1 MDNRKSILFIT
12 LLVVILISSGC
23 INQKNNLTNQIN
35 NQSSQNN
42 SGNNPTQTSTTL
54 PEKQPLPDLL
64 EKVQPSVV
72 AIYSRD
78 FNKKSTNF
86 NEMAGSGFFISED
99 EIITNYH
106 VIENAYDNSNKK
118 NKYAR
123 VIVKTFDK
131 KSYLADIIKVG
142 NFDEGLDLAILKLAD
157 EEILEIYLEKFET
170 IKSFRKFQPLILSD
184 THRQGDEVIA
194 IGNSLGIYPNS
205 VSEGIVSNTV
215 KENNIIY
222 VQHTASIN
230 PGNSGGPLLNYNGA
244 VIGINTWKITD
255 AEGMSFAISS
265 SDITGFLNSR
275 DNEIIDKQDSPD
287 EEVLQEPPPTTPQ
300 ILDSC
305 QSLGCPSG
313 TSVVGSVNSNLYYDC
328 SCPAVNRIYPENLIC
343 FKTISDA
350 KNYGYRQATK

>member
-142 NFDEGLDLAILKLAD
+142 NFDEGLDLAILKLAA
-157 EEILEIYLEKFET
+157 KFE
-170 IKSFRKFQPLILSD
+170 KKPPK
-184 THRQGDEVIA
+184 
-194 IGNSLGIYPNS
+194 N
-205 VSEGIVSNTV
+205 
-215 KENNIIY
+215 
-222 VQHTASIN
+222 
-230 PGNSGGPLLNYNGA
+230 LLAG
-244 VIGINTWKITD
+244 K
-255 AEGMSFAISS
+255 
-265 SDITGFLNSR
+265 
-275 DNEIIDKQDSPD
+275 
-287 EEVLQEPPPTTPQ
+287 
-300 ILDSC
+300 
-305 QSLGCPSG
+305 
-313 TSVVGSVNSNLYYDC
+313 VVANL
-328 SCPAVNRIYPENLIC
+328 
-343 FKTISDA
+343 FF
-350 KNYGYRQATK
+350 